1 MTDSEGANT
10 QRPDGEDEQIVPASG
25 GTFGVTDDRS
35 DFGRGPIS
43 PRATTAGTEAE
54 ASEDDGA
61 LDVDGLTNDY
71 TERVKHPE
79 HREYGD
85 YAGAASGSAAGP
97 ASGGQDV
104 PGQAGQIPA
113 GPGAQGQAGQAPRD
127 QAGSGVQG
135 QAVPGQDGRAGGAGQ
150 QVPTHGG
157 LNGQQQ
163 VPPAQ
168 GYGAP
173 PAQQQGDGQPRER
186 EFAPTQF
193 GAPAATAT
201 AAKPTLSFVGLGLAI
216 LALILLCFPG
226 FAWIVAGVVAVAGLV
241 VAVVAMSREP
251 KGKAFAGIG
260 IAASAIAI
268 ALVIATAI
276 VVAL

>member
-10 QRPDGEDEQIVPASG
+10 QRPNREDEQIVPASG

-43 PRATTAGTEAE
+43 PRATAASDDAE
-54 ASEDDGA
+54 ASEDDDA

-71 TERVKHPE
+71 TERVAHPE
-79 HREYGD
+79 HRQYGD
-85 YAGAASGSAAGP
+85 YAGSAAAGQAAGP
-97 ASGGQDV
+97 TAAGQDV
-104 PGQAGQIPA
+104 SGQGGQGQPGHGQAGQVQPGQAG
-113 GPGAQGQAGQAPRD
+113 
-127 QAGSGVQG
+127 SV
-135 QAVPGQDGRAGGAGQ
+135 GQ
-150 QVPTHGG
+150 QGPSQGGPTSQA
-157 LNGQQQ
+157 GQQQ
-163 VPPAQ
+163 VPPPAQ

-173 PAQQQGDGQPRER
+173 PAQQQGYGQPREQ

-193 GAPAATAT
+193 GAPTAT
-201 AAKPTLSFVGLGLAI
+201 AAPAKPTLSFVGLGLAI

-226 FAWIVAGVVAVAGLV
+226 FAWIIAGVAAVAGLV
-241 VAVVAMSREP
+241 VAVVGMSREP

-260 IAASAIAI
+260 IAGSAIAI